1 MGAGGGWYREAD
13 FTHLSL
19 NFTVLLVG
27 YPYELHL
34 ENKDSITYLEGLRQI
49 SSLGKH
55 LGVTEV
61 QWITE
66 EYLGGQGETCQLG
79 D

>member
-1 MGAGGGWYREAD
+1 MAGKEKQTSYTPVWI
-13 FTHLSL
+13 S
-19 NFTVLLVG
+19 VLLVG

-49 SSLGKH
+49 SSQGKH

-61 QWITE
+61 QQIIE
-66 EYLGGQGETCQLG
+66 KYLGGQGETCQLG

>member
-1 MGAGGGWYREAD
+1 M
-13 FTHLSL
+13 
-19 NFTVLLVG
+19 G

-49 SSLGKH
+49 SSQGKH

-61 QWITE
+61 QQIIE
-66 EYLGGQGETCQLG
+66 KYLGGQGETCQLG